1 MIVIPEHN
9 RIIVFNRGICIGLN
23 VVIPIGGQNIP
34 ISIVGDNL
42 LWKNAQK
49 NDTKNNT
56 SEIINRIIPIFNPC
70 TTFMVCFP

>member
-9 RIIVFNRGICIGLN
+9 RIIVLSNGICIGLK
-23 VVIPIGGQNIP
+23 VMIPFGGQIIP

-49 NDTKNNT
+49 K
-56 SEIINRIIPIFNPC
+56 EIKKYF
-70 TTFMVCFP
+70 